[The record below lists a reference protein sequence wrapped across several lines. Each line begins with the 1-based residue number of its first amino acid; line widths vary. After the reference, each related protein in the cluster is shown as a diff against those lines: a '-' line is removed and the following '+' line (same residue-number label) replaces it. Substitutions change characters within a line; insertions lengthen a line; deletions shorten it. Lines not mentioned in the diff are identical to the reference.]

1 LNHVYEGTTIMSSIE
16 IEEHVIAA
24 IKKNGRLDSVPVGLD
39 TTFDELKL
47 ESLAIICTVFDLE
60 DTFNITIPDDA
71 ARNMRCVRDVVDG
84 VAFLIA
90 STPGLSVEGR
100 N

>member
-1 LNHVYEGTTIMSSIE
+1 MSSVE
-16 IEEHVIAA
+16 IEERVIAA
-24 IKKNGRLDSVPVGLD
+24 IKKNGRLESMPIGLD

-60 DTFNITIPDDA
+60 DAFNITIPDDA
-71 ARNMRCVRDVVDG
+71 AKNMRSVRDVVEG
-84 VAFLIA
+84 VSFLIE
-90 STPGLSVEGR
+90 STPAVEGR